1 MPTPT
6 PKTRKRRT
14 SKKPLSQA
22 EVGKKYGF
30 RSGLEEV
37 VAKQLSAGGVSFEY
51 EEHTIRY
58 TKPAKP
64 SRYTPDFILPN
75 GIIIETK
82 GRFVTS
88 DRQKHLYIQE
98 EHPSLDIRFVF
109 SNSRT
114 RINKRS
120 KTTYAMWC
128 EKHGFLYADCTIPQ
142 EWIDEPEKAYR
153 PWEL

>member
-64 SRYTPDFILPN
+64 SRYTPDFIVGDEVAIEVKGYVWDEWNIERAELFMSQFPDYTYVVVGASLP
-75 GIIIETK
+75 
-82 GRFVTS
+82 S
-88 DRQKHLYIQE
+88 DHHL
-98 EHPSLDIRFVF
+98 
-109 SNSRT
+109 
-114 RINKRS
+114 
-120 KTTYAMWC
+120 
-128 EKHGFLYADCTIPQ
+128 
-142 EWIDEPEKAYR
+142 
-153 PWEL
+153 PWDQREGLTELI